1 MRDTYS
7 PNMPMLVDKIDNRL
21 MNAYAALP
29 ERLYVIL
36 NGMISLA
43 GEQGPMMY
51 DLRAL
56 EKWIVNYEKC

>member
-56 EKWIVNYEKC
+56 EKWIVNYEKR